1 MIDRIIKESE
11 NPYLK
16 DIANLADCENLNPNN
31 CILLY
36 ELFSLNDKILYS
48 ADYNYSVKQS
58 YKYDEYL
65 SCGCDIDDW
74 YGYFLFEKNVTIDYA
89 ERSLN
94 PYTKPLWTLPIIDRV
109 QGDLSSDVPLK
120 KINAGIGSIT
130 TQKDGQ
136 LFVCI
141 LIDMYDR
148 SIVAN
153 SYGVFYSVELL
164 DKALEVFCDKINYK
178 IATAPIIHT
187 GHTSIYKSQL
197 YASILRQYPVLP
209 SMTQKYSKKNS
220 SFIATYFHGL
230 HRRFGRKTLIDWQDA
245 IFYIE
250 ADILSYNIAMKN
262 RMIPSS

>member
-1 MIDRIIKESE
+1 MLSRFIKESK

-16 DIANLADCENLNPNN
+16 DIASLANCENLNPNT
-31 CILLY
+31 CVLLY
-36 ELFSLNDKILYS
+36 ELFSLSDKILYS
-48 ADYNYSVKQS
+48 ADYNYSERQP
-58 YKYDEYL
+58 YKYDENL

-120 KINAGIGSIT
+120 KINAGIGSIP

-153 SYGVFYSVELL
+153 SYGVFYSIELL
-164 DKALEVFCDKINYK
+164 DKALEVFFDKINYK
-178 IATAPIIHT
+178 FATAPIIHT
-187 GHTSIYKSQL
+187 GHTIIYKSHL

-209 SMTQKYSKKNS
+209 SMTQKYRKINT

-230 HRRFGRKTLIDWQDA
+230 RRRIGRKTLIDWQDA
-245 IFYIE
+245 IYYIE